1 MISHGD
7 HLHTNKHAKKT
18 TLSKRRL
25 KPPINIINMS
35 SNKETNKMEPRDDQN
50 YRPTQDGEKE
60 IVVDVVCPEVTQT
73 TPKSV
78 LTEKRA

>member
-1 MISHGD
+1 MRKNHIVQEKVKTINRYNNMIS
-7 HLHTNKHAKKT
+7 NE
-18 TLSKRRL
+18 
-25 KPPINIINMS
+25 
-35 SNKETNKMEPRDDQN
+35 ETNKMEPRDDQN

-60 IVVDVVCPEVTQT
+60 IAVDVVCPEVTQT